1 MKPLYLET
9 GCDEC
14 IYTMDTSK
22 SYKPVPSLL
31 QLKASL
37 LAHTGLPLL
46 VLRTGVLGLLNQ

>member
-1 MKPLYLET
+1 MSVFTQWIPAKATNQRLLF
-9 GCDEC
+9 
-14 IYTMDTSK
+14 
-22 SYKPVPSLL
+22 L